1 MLFICPFLD
10 SQRILYQCSC
20 KQWKTI
26 HYLYFCRHCD
36 ETRCADCVS
45 HEVDSQFCPQCLEYI
60 PMLDAKLKKNKC
72 AHCYQCPCC
81 QNTLSTR
88 IQLLPVHNPDSSND
102 SQPNV
107 KKLCYY
113 FCYFCRWS
121 SREIGIPDQT
131 GPGGFIEPIV
141 PESQRLESLFEYYR
155 VLSLKEK
162 NEKEKK
168 RMVPRTALSLLDKY
182 GITSTLS
189 PKVTATLRARMA
201 RNSSGLSTSD
211 LTKSFPQLEDF
222 KPSVGLSED
231 GLPKLNVDEYY
242 GPMDDTAT
250 DDDDSSAIDVGH
262 LNTLQQTLNQI
273 ERQPKKC
280 SDLFPTSQQLVV
292 KRSLRCKKCDH
303 NLSKPEYNPSC
314 IKFKIQLS
322 AYYIVPELRIL
333 KLPSIMKLNETARI
347 ELTLTNPT
355 QYLINV
361 TLLPVDITN
370 NPIADVILPNTVLQ
384 LTPKDDT
391 GDLVDVESSNSKFND
406 DPNVISFRQGNKIGI
421 YLFVTPKQ
429 GNGVQCQIQFRMKHD
444 YVHSILPSTLKPASN
459 TALNTE
465 ETFKTT
471 KETKWIS
478 HMIKVNL
485 ANISD

>member
-1 MLFICPFLD
+1 MLFISPFLD
-10 SQRILYQCSC
+10 SQCVQYQCSC

-26 HYLYFCRHCD
+26 HYLYFCRYCD
-36 ETRCADCVS
+36 ETRCRDCVS

-72 AHCYQCPCC
+72 AQCYQCPCC

-88 IQLLPVHNPDSSND
+88 IQLLPVHNPDPTND

-107 KKLCYY
+107 KKLSYY

-121 SREIGIPDQT
+121 SRDIGIPDQSSA
-131 GPGGFIEPIV
+131 GGGFTEPKV
-141 PESQRLESLFEYYR
+141 PESERLESLSEYYR
-155 VLSLKEK
+155 ILSLKEK

-201 RNSSGLSTSD
+201 RNSSGVSTSD

-222 KPSVGLSED
+222 KPSIGLSED
-231 GLPKLNVDEYY
+231 ALPKLNIEQYY
-242 GPMDDTAT
+242 GPMDNADHA
-250 DDDDSSAIDVGH
+250 SSVIDVGH

-273 ERQPKKC
+273 ERQPQKC
-280 SDLFPTSQQLVV
+280 SDLYPTSQQLVV

-303 NLSKPEYNPSC
+303 NLSKPEYNPSL

-333 KLPSIMKLNETARI
+333 KSTPLKLNETTRI

-361 TLLPVDITN
+361 TLLPVDIIN

-391 GDLVDVESSNSKFND
+391 GDLVDVESSSSKFND
-406 DPNVISFRQGNKIGI
+406 DPNVISFRQGNKIGV

-429 GNGVQCQIQFRMKHD
+429 GNGVECQVQFRMKHD
-444 YVHSILPSTLKPASN
+444 YVHSILPSTLKPAN
-459 TALNTE
+459 QNVE

-471 KETKWIS
+471 KETKWVT

>member
-1 MLFICPFLD
+1 
-10 SQRILYQCSC
+10 
-20 KQWKTI
+20 
-26 HYLYFCRHCD
+26 
-36 ETRCADCVS
+36 
-45 HEVDSQFCPQCLEYI
+45 
-60 PMLDAKLKKNKC
+60 
-72 AHCYQCPCC
+72 
-81 QNTLSTR
+81 
-88 IQLLPVHNPDSSND
+88 
-102 SQPNV
+102 
-107 KKLCYY
+107 
-113 FCYFCRWS
+113 
-121 SREIGIPDQT
+121 
-131 GPGGFIEPIV
+131 
-141 PESQRLESLFEYYR
+141 
-155 VLSLKEK
+155 
-162 NEKEKK
+162 
-168 RMVPRTALSLLDKY
+168 MVPRTALSLLDKY

-201 RNSSGLSTSD
+201 RNSSGVSTSD

-231 GLPKLNVDEYY
+231 GLPKLNIDEYY
-242 GPMDDTAT
+242 GPMDNKT
-250 DDDDSSAIDVGH
+250 DDDDHVRSSVIDVGH

-273 ERQPKKC
+273 ERQPEKC
-280 SDLFPTSQQLVV
+280 SDLYPTSQQLVV

-333 KLPSIMKLNETARI
+333 KSPPMKLNETTRI

-429 GNGVQCQIQFRMKHD
+429 GNGAPCQIQFRMKHD
-444 YVHSILPSTLKPASN
+444 YVHSILPSTLKQAPNQNA
-459 TALNTE
+459 E
-465 ETFKTT
+465 EIVFKTT
-471 KETKWIS
+471 KETKWVS
-478 HMIKVNL
+478 HKIKVNL
-485 ANISD
+485 SDISDQ